1 MKIQEILMEKAKKNK
16 EKIDD
21 LDLDDVDEPEVDA
34 DQDKVPHLVM
44 QLKKALDV
52 NGDYPI
58 TFKDG
63 KKIKI
68 ALKDIKEFLSKYNML
83 KPYDREEMQKLAG
96 QDIKSFHA
104 AIEAVVEPKPIAKI
118 KGDRYMSSFAGDF
131 DDK

>member
-21 LDLDDVDEPEVDA
+21 LDDLDSDEPEADA
-34 DQDKVPHLVM
+34 DLDKVPHIVM

-68 ALKDIKEFLSKYNML
+68 SLKDIEEFLKKYHKL

-104 AIEAVVEPKPIAKI
+104 AMQAVVEPKLIPKI
-118 KGDRYMSSFAGDF
+118 KGDRYMTSFSGDF